1 MLMLML
7 MVMVLMILRMVLME
21 MLLFLL
27 LLLMMILMRMT
38 LRRKGGRGGRERVR
52 FDYVITY
59 TTVLS
64 LYSFSLIFFYQN
76 INCPLPLSTISY
88 PKSTPQKTLFWPE
101 RLFVGLARSAH
112 SISYCIICTRKS
124 ATALILN
131 KEDNSRNPR
140 IAP

>member
-1 MLMLML
+1 MLML

-38 LRRKGGRGGRERVR
+38 LRRKGGRKGGRERVR